1 MQARH
6 VIEKGSGC
14 AASPDLS
21 VVLREATIATF
32 FLVANHGGKVTDL
45 EVHD

>member
-14 AASPDLS
+14 AASPESS
-21 VVLREATIATF
+21 VVLREATMATF

-45 EVHD
+45 GMHD